1 VNKTVVMR
9 PGQPSAGAPSPT
21 SKPPQGF
28 FSRVGGATRFMARA
42 PVGPHP
48 LMASMYWA
56 SADLFTL
63 ASQLS
68 QGAVPQ
74 TAAQL
79 RTDLDELFRSFNE
92 KGAGMGLLPEDL
104 IDARYALMALFDEI
118 LVQTNWP
125 GRAEWQASPL
135 QFRHFQE
142 NTAGENFFKR
152 ADTLCEQP
160 HRAHVLQVYFL
171 CLSLGF
177 QGRYAMA
184 PPAELE
190 ATQRRIAATV
200 LAASI
205 PAEVISPHAIPKDAG
220 QTLMQSEGP
229 IVRIGLACLAAAV
242 VTYSLVL
249 LVRSTQLRH
258 ALEPMRAYSA
268 APDRSWKP

>member
-9 PGQPSAGAPSPT
+9 TGPQPPGGSPPVA
-21 SKPPQGF
+21 KPPQGF
-28 FSRVGGATRFMARA
+28 FSRVGGSTRLMVRA
-42 PVGPHP
+42 AVAPHH
-48 LMASMYWA
+48 LMAPMYWA
-56 SADLFTL
+56 SADLLTL
-63 ASQLS
+63 AGQLA

-79 RTDLDELFRSFNE
+79 RNDLDELFRGFNE
-92 KGAGMGLLPEDL
+92 KGAGTGLLPEDL

-125 GRAEWQASPL
+125 GRAEWQALPL

-152 ADTLCEQP
+152 ADTLCDQP

-184 PPAELE
+184 PPGELE
-190 ATQRRIAATV
+190 AAYRRIASV
-200 LAASI
+200 VQAASI
-205 PAEVISPHAIPKDAG
+205 PAEVLSPHAIPKDSG
-220 QTLMQSEGP
+220 QTLMQREGP
-229 IVRIGLACLAAAV
+229 IVRIGLACIAAAIV
-242 VTYSLVL
+242 FFSLLL
-249 LVRSTQLRH
+249 LVRSIQLRH
-258 ALEPMRAYSA
+258 ALEPMHAFSTA
-268 APDRSWKP
+268 MPGSGKP